1 LGIDFLTKM
10 VPDDSYLSL
19 DKLKIMASKNK
30 KIKFKKEKISKID
43 G

>member
-1 LGIDFLTKM
+1 M

-19 DKLKIMASKNK
+19 DKLKIMASK
-30 KIKFKKEKISKID
+30 FKNNLFQKEKISKID